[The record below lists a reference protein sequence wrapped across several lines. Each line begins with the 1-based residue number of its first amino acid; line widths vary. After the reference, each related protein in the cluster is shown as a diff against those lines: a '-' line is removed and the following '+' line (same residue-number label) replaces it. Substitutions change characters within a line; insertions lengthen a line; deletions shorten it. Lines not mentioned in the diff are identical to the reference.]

1 LAGRLPPIAGRRGRT
16 SMTGNDECENRQTTR
31 LRDRGF
37 RDLNHAIETLLSV
50 LIAIAAASR

>member
-1 LAGRLPPIAGRRGRT
+1 MSG
-16 SMTGNDECENRQTTR
+16 SDECENRQTTR